1 MDKDSFND
9 VFNQKDDEFSG
20 FFSRNEINDI
30 DQQNIAT
37 VITSEDIMKVTV
49 QLDHSMGGIIDVFK
63 YVLVVL
69 AAALIY
75 LLAKIII
82 EKNEQSISMVKILGF
97 MNSEIGRLYMVP
109 TAIMTTLFSIVGF
122 IAGYYLMS
130 WIFKLFMLQMDGYFV
145 YYMKPSSM
153 VLSVVYLLVG
163 YAAVSVLDY
172 RRIRRIP
179 MDVALK
185 NVE

>member
-63 YVLVVL
+63 YVN
-69 AAALIY
+69 ACSD
-75 LLAKIII
+75 
-82 EKNEQSISMVKILGF
+82 N
-97 MNSEIGRLYMVP
+97 
-109 TAIMTTLFSIVGF
+109 
-122 IAGYYLMS
+122 
-130 WIFKLFMLQMDGYFV
+130 
-145 YYMKPSSM
+145 
-153 VLSVVYLLVG
+153 
-163 YAAVSVLDY
+163 
-172 RRIRRIP
+172 
-179 MDVALK
+179 
-185 NVE
+185 